1 MILHY
6 SLAIWKI
13 NDNAL
18 ALIFFVNAQRS
29 VLHTYKRPLLVIRL
43 LPVVLGGISD
53 VSSQVGSS

>member
-18 ALIFFVNAQRS
+18 SLIFFVNAQRS
-29 VLHTYKRPLLVIRL
+29 GQYILSRIFEDTVHEDLKYYEQTLVH
-43 LPVVLGGISD
+43 
-53 VSSQVGSS
+53 